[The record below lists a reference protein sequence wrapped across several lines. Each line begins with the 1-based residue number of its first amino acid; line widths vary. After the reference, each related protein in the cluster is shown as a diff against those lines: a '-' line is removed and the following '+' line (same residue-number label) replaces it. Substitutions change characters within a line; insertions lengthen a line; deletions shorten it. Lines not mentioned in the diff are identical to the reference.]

1 MVASLGW
8 NSLELPAV
16 RHILACLLARV
27 ARKSPLEYLTPV
39 EKLRQQDVVLQLI
52 TDPPLRVNDLI
63 AQSSVVP
70 ACAKV
75 M

>member
-1 MVASLGW
+1 MEFTGTASRTLHTGMF
-8 NSLELPAV
+8 
-16 RHILACLLARV
+16 ACPRGQ
-27 ARKSPLEYLTPV
+27 KSPLEYLTPV

-63 AQSSVVP
+63 AQPSVVP